1 MAIPLA
7 TAFVRVRADTSR
19 VKPDVE
25 KGMAGAGPAGAKAG
39 AKAGD
44 EFAKAA
50 KKRIIGVSKDITLGL
65 AAAGVAL
72 AANGV
77 RMAVQ
82 FQSDM
87 KLLTTQAGGAQK
99 QMGTLPKGGLH
110 LAGPV
115 GFSPHS
121 LSHAPF
127 HIEPDFSS
135 LRITRP
141 CS

>member
-19 VKPDVE
+19 LKPDVE

-44 EFAKAA
+44 EFARAA

-65 AAAGVAL
+65 AGAGVAL

-82 FQSDM
+82 FESDM
-87 KLLTTQAGGAQK
+87 KLLQTQAGVAQK
-99 QMGTLPKGGLH
+99 QMGTLTKGLP
-110 LAGPV
+110 GP
-115 GFSPHS
+115 
-121 LSHAPF
+121 
-127 HIEPDFSS
+127 I
-135 LRITRP
+135 RP
-141 CS
+141 ARLQP

>member
-19 VKPDVE
+19 LKPDVE

-44 EFAKAA
+44 EFARAA

-65 AAAGVAL
+65 AGAGVAL

-87 KLLTTQAGGAQK
+87 KLLQPRFAV
-99 QMGTLPKGGLH
+99 P
-110 LAGPV
+110 GPV
-115 GFSPHS
+115 PHRVE
-121 LSHAPF
+121 LLLARHHRAA
-127 HIEPDFSS
+127 
-135 LRITRP
+135 RP
-141 CS
+141 QAAQGRR

>member
-19 VKPDVE
+19 LKPDVE
-25 KGMAGAGPAGAKAG
+25 KGLAGAGPAGAKAG

-44 EFAKAA
+44 EFARAA

-65 AAAGVAL
+65 AGAGVAL

-87 KLLTTQAGGAQK
+87 KLLQTQAGESADQVGS
-99 QMGTLPKGGLH
+99 PNKGGLGPAR
-110 LAGPV
+110 LAGFRPRLSSSAP
-115 GFSPHS
+115 SPS
-121 LSHAPF
+121 ACTLSRFGA
-127 HIEPDFSS
+127 S
-135 LRITRP
+135 
-141 CS
+141 

>member
-19 VKPDVE
+19 LKPDVE

-44 EFAKAA
+44 EFARAA

-65 AAAGVAL
+65 AGAGVAL

-82 FQSDM
+82 FPSDM
-87 KLLTTQAGGAQK
+87 KLLQTQAGGAQK
-99 QMGTLPKGGLH
+99 TNGAPTQGGPQPPRQGGL
-110 LAGPV
+110 
-115 GFSPHS
+115 
-121 LSHAPF
+121 
-127 HIEPDFSS
+127 
-135 LRITRP
+135 RP
-141 CS
+141 

>member
-19 VKPDVE
+19 LKPDVE

-87 KLLTTQAGGAQK
+87 KLLTTQAGVAQ
-99 QMGTLPKGGLH
+99 QPMGPLTKGGLE
-110 LAGPV
+110 LARPV
-115 GFSPHS
+115 GLRPDSPFP
-121 LSHAPF
+121 APV
-127 HIEPDFSS
+127 
-135 LRITRP
+135 
-141 CS
+141 

>member
-19 VKPDVE
+19 LKPDVE

-77 RMAVQ
+77 RMAGAVPAR
-82 FQSDM
+82 
-87 KLLTTQAGGAQK
+87 LEALATPAGGAAEQK
-99 QMGTLPKGGLH
+99 GAPTPEGARPPAGG
-110 LAGPV
+110 
-115 GFSPHS
+115 
-121 LSHAPF
+121 
-127 HIEPDFSS
+127 
-135 LRITRP
+135 
-141 CS
+141 

>member
-19 VKPDVE
+19 LKPDVE

-87 KLLTTQAGGAQK
+87 KLLTTQAGVAQK
-99 QMGTLPKGGLH
+99 QMGNLNHGGLH
-110 LAGPV
+110 LARQV
-115 GFSPHS
+115 GLRPHS
-121 LSHAPF
+121 LF
-127 HIEPDFSS
+127 QGLIHIELHLFS
-135 LRITRP
+135 
-141 CS
+141 